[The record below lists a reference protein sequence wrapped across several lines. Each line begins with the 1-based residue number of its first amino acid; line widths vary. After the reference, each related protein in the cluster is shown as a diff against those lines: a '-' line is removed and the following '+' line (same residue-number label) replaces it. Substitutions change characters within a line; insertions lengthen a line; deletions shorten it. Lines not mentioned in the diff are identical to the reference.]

1 MQVRAGRLAGLA
13 AALAAGVLVAAPSLA
28 GPEPTHRELPREPTV
43 TRTPA
48 QAPPLARDLGS
59 PPDHPPGNPPSC
71 LLPADSSTKP
81 LPRPRPIEPET
92 SCELPDFCVQPAVD
106 RPGLTT
112 CEPQQR
118 LLEGEIIERVRPGP
132 RRR

>member
-13 AALAAGVLVAAPSLA
+13 AVLTAGVLVAAPSLA
-28 GPEPTHRELPREPTV
+28 GPQPTHHEAPEPTV

-48 QAPPLARDLGS
+48 ESPTLRRDLGT

-71 LLPADSSTKP
+71 LIPAESPTTP
-81 LPRPRPIEPET
+81 LAQPTPIEPET

-106 RPGLTT
+106 RPGLST
-112 CEPQQR
+112 CSP
-118 LLEGEIIERVRPGP
+118 LEERVRSQVVEPP
-132 RRR
+132 RARIR